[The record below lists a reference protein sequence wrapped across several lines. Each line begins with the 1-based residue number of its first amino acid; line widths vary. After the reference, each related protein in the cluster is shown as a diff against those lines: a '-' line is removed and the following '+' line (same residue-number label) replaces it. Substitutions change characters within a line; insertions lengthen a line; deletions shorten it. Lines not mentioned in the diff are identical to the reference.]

1 MHEIARGV
9 SRRKLLIGCAIG
21 ALTPCIADRT
31 GLAQTLD
38 LAEFL
43 RLSVELTGC
52 PNLSVDSAR
61 IYLQALGSDRGGS
74 PPEIGNQNQ
83 TDSGGL
89 ARRIVADWY
98 SGQTVNSGRMTCVDY
113 MGALMWSAIAF
124 ARPRGVPG
132 DDAAR
137 WAHAPIEK

>member
-132 DDAAR
+132 DEAVR
-137 WAHAPIEK
+137 WAHAPIEE

>member
-1 MHEIARGV
+1 MHVITRGV
-9 SRRKLLIGCAIG
+9 SRRQLLIGCALG

-31 GLAQTLD
+31 GHAAALD
-38 LAEFL
+38 LDEFL
-43 RLSVELTGC
+43 RLSAELTGR

-61 IYLQALGSDRGGS
+61 IYLQALGSDHDGS
-74 PPEIGNQNQ
+74 PAEIGDLNQ
-83 TDSGGL
+83 TDSGGF

-137 WAHAPIEK
+137 WAYAPIEK